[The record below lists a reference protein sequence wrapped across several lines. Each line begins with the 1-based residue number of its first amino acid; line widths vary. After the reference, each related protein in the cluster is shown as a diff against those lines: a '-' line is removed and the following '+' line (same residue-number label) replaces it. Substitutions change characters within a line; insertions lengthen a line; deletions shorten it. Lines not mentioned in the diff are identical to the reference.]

1 MRELNFKANA
11 ADSLGACLLRLGL
24 LPLLMLAL
32 ARWLPGPIELRQV
45 ILVQAA
51 MPCAV
56 MPVILSKHYGGD
68 PATAL
73 RLILATSAVAVLT
86 MPFWLQLGLR
96 WIAP

>member
-1 MRELNFKANA
+1 
-11 ADSLGACLLRLGL
+11 
-24 LPLLMLAL
+24 MLAL